1 MTMGRLLLLPRLRL
15 PRRRRLLLLVTT
27 TIAATTTT
35 ATTTTTTTTTSTTT
49 TTTITTTPTAA
60 AAAAGHKSRL
70 RSSNIRFGD
79 DFVQTNF
86 NYMLGPASLC
96 VAESQLS
103 RPF

>member
-35 ATTTTTTTTTSTTT
+35 ATTTTTTTT
-49 TTTITTTPTAA
+49 ITTTPTA

>member
-15 PRRRRLLLLVTT
+15 PRRRLLLLVTT

-35 ATTTTTTTTTSTTT
+35 ATTTTTTTT
-49 TTTITTTPTAA
+49 ITTTPTA

>member
-15 PRRRRLLLLVTT
+15 PRRRLLLLVTT

-35 ATTTTTTTTTSTTT
+35 ATTTTTTTTT
-49 TTTITTTPTAA
+49 ITTTPTA

>member
-15 PRRRRLLLLVTT
+15 PRRRLLLLVTT

-49 TTTITTTPTAA
+49 TITTTP

>member
-15 PRRRRLLLLVTT
+15 PRRRLLLLVTT

-49 TTTITTTPTAA
+49 TITTTPA

>member
-35 ATTTTTTTTTSTTT
+35 ATTTTTTTTTTSST
-49 TTTITTTPTAA
+49 TTTITTTPT

>member
-35 ATTTTTTTTTSTTT
+35 ATTTTTTTTTTSTT
-49 TTTITTTPTAA
+49 TTTITTTPA

>member
-49 TTTITTTPTAA
+49 TITTTPTA